1 MELIRAKIEE
11 GQQVII
17 FYHNLIKALRGT
29 LCFPDWEI
37 GVYPLDE
44 SLVDSVQNQNM
55 WLCKQGENIVGAMVL
70 DYHSGEEYDGVTWG
84 KEIPRGRYSVIH
96 TLCVDPASQGKGVA
110 KAMVRHAL
118 KTAKAQGDMAL
129 RLDVLKGNDPAV
141 GLYTGCGFV
150 YVDTVQMIYDDKG
163 APEFMLFE
171 HNF

>member
-11 GQQVII
+11 GQQVIA

-29 LCFPDWEI
+29 PCFPDWEI
-37 GVYPLDE
+37 GVYPQDSSLLDSIAAGE
-44 SLVDSVQNQNM
+44 L
-55 WLCKQGENIVGAMVL
+55 WLCKQDSHILGAMVL
-70 DYHSGEEYDGVTWG
+70 NRRAGDEYDRVTWG
-84 KEIPRGRYSVIH
+84 KTVPRGRYSVIH
-96 TLCVDPASQGKGVA
+96 TLCVDPVSQGKGVA

-118 KTAKAQGDMAL
+118 QTAKAQGDMAL

-141 GLYTGCGFV
+141 SLYTGCGFV